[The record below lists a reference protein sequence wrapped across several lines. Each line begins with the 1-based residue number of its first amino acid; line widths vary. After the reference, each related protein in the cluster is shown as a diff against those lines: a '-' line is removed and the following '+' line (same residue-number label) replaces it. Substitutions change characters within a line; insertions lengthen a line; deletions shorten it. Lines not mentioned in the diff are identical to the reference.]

1 MKSLRK
7 KMSNLIHD
15 DKCHNVSSMTTE
27 GIRKMLLR
35 QEMTLRQH
43 VRKSSGQATK
53 TEDTIIPLYIYVGY
67 KYVLLN
73 TSCLSFPIYNKYVT
87 SICISYPYDF
97 RKSDA
102 SEKSKEDHS
111 ICKCLKS
118 DNPKQNTSI
127 NKPKTIH
134 NKPIYKNLSKP
145 IPNKMAASCDQK
157 TKCLKS
163 ETVKQELN
171 NWLTGIYKPTHL
183 LTIRLPENWSG
194 IDEFKSKSH
203 LRMIM
208 KIFERSLLGKY
219 WNRHHLPFIVFAE
232 NGTDTDWHYHI
243 LLNQNNFTNQEL
255 QNAILATTIKLG
267 LSFYCL
273 KLDLIEKYLDT
284 VEEYCSK
291 EMKVYWNGKFDSD
304 RMVLSHDLFYL
315 PYNDN

>member
-1 MKSLRK
+1 MKALRK
-7 KMSNLIHD
+7 KKSKQIHD
-15 DKCHNVSSMTTE
+15 DKCHNVSFMTAE
-27 GIRKMLLR
+27 GIKKMLLR
-35 QEMTLRQH
+35 QKMTLRQY
-43 VRKSSGQATK
+43 VKKSSSQATK
-53 TEDTIIPLYIYVGY
+53 TEDIIPLYIYVGY
-67 KYVLLN
+67 RYVLLN

-97 RKSDA
+97 RKSNA
-102 SEKSKEDHS
+102 LEKSKKDHS
-111 ICKCLKS
+111 ICKCLETANS
-118 DNPKQNTSI
+118 SQNISI
-127 NKPKTIH
+127 NKPKTAH

-145 IPNKMAASCDQK
+145 IPNKMAESCDQK

-183 LTIRLPENWSG
+183 LTIRLPENWSNA
-194 IDEFKSKSH
+194 DEFKSKSH

-208 KIFERSLLGKY
+208 KIFERSLLGKH

-232 NGTDTDWHYHI
+232 NGADTDWHYHI

-291 EMKVYWNGKFDSD
+291 EMKIYWNGKFDSD

-315 PYNDN
+315 PYNS

>member
-1 MKSLRK
+1 
-7 KMSNLIHD
+7 
-15 DKCHNVSSMTTE
+15 
-27 GIRKMLLR
+27 MLHK
-35 QEMTLRQH
+35 QKMTLRQH
-43 VRKSSGQATK
+43 VKKSSGQATK
-53 TEDTIIPLYIYVGY
+53 TKETVTPLYIYVGY
-67 KYVLLN
+67 RYSLLN
-73 TSCLSFPIYNKYVT
+73 TSCLSFPLYNKSVT
-87 SICISYPYDF
+87 SICISYPYNF

-102 SEKSKEDHS
+102 LEKSKKDHS

-118 DNPKQNTSI
+118 VNPSQNTHI
-127 NKPKTIH
+127 NKPKTTR

-145 IPNKMAASCDQK
+145 IPNLTTESCEQK
-157 TKCLKS
+157 TRYFKS
-163 ETVKQELN
+163 DVVKQELN
-171 NWLTGIYKPTHL
+171 KWLTGIYKPTHL

-194 IDEFKSKSH
+194 VDEFKSKSH

-208 KIFERSLLGKY
+208 KIFERSLLGKH
-219 WNRHHLPFIVFAE
+219 WNRHHLSFIVFAE

-291 EMKVYWNGKFDSD
+291 EMKIYWNGKFDSD

-315 PYNDN
+315 PYKS

>member
-7 KMSNLIHD
+7 KMSNQIQD

-35 QEMTLRQH
+35 QKMTLRQN
-43 VRKSSGQATK
+43 VKKSSDQATK
-53 TEDTIIPLYIYVGY
+53 TEETVTSLYIYVGY
-67 KYVLLN
+67 RYVLLN
-73 TSCLSFPIYNKYVT
+73 TSCLSSPIYNKFVT
-87 SICISYPYDF
+87 SICISYPYAF
-97 RKSDA
+97 RKSNA
-102 SEKSKEDHS
+102 SEKSKDDHS

-118 DNPKQNTSI
+118 VNPKQNTSI
-127 NKPKTIH
+127 NKPKTAH

-145 IPNKMAASCDQK
+145 IPNLTTESCDQK
-157 TKCLKS
+157 TRYLKS

-171 NWLTGIYKPTHL
+171 KWLTGIYKPTHL
-183 LTIRLPENWSG
+183 LTIRLPENWSV

-208 KIFERSLLGKY
+208 KIFERSLLGKH

-232 NGTDTDWHYHI
+232 NGADTDWHYHI

-273 KLDLIEKYLDT
+273 KLDLIEKCLDT

-291 EMKVYWNGKFDSD
+291 EMKIYWNGKFDSD

-315 PYNDN
+315 PYNSN